1 MRPAQSVFLYPRF
14 YRCILGETDSMGMAD
29 EESGIDELMRLSRQF
44 TRQQEEHETRE
55 KQRQMQGKKVKGVLQ
70 GLKELNFTMAVT
82 QLKTV
87 ARPEIVKQ
95 VSALKSQ
102 ESTEALRKM
111 ISDIADDMENRL
123 RNASASKP
131 DIVPLLNAMRTL
143 NILMDLYFS
152 LQ

>member
-1 MRPAQSVFLYPRF
+1 
-14 YRCILGETDSMGMAD
+14 MAE

-44 TRQQEEHETRE
+44 TRQQEEHEARE
-55 KQRQMQGKKVKGVLQ
+55 KQREAQGKKVKGVLQ
-70 GLKELNFTMAVT
+70 GLKELNFSMAVT

-95 VSALKSQ
+95 VNALKSQ
-102 ESTEALRKM
+102 ESTDTLRKM
-111 ISDIADDMENRL
+111 ISSIADDLENRL
-123 RNASASKP
+123 RTLQAPKT
-131 DIVPLLNAMRTL
+131 DTTYLLSSMRTL

>member
-1 MRPAQSVFLYPRF
+1 MT
-14 YRCILGETDSMGMAD
+14 E

-44 TRQQEEHETRE
+44 TRQQEEHEARE
-55 KQRQMQGKKVKGVLQ
+55 KQREAQGKKIKGVLK
-70 GLKELNFTMAVT
+70 GLKELNFSMAVT

-95 VSALKSQ
+95 VNALKSQ
-102 ESTEALRKM
+102 ESTDALRKM
-111 ISDIADDMENRL
+111 ISSIADDLENRL
-123 RNASASKP
+123 RTLQAPKTDATY
-131 DIVPLLNAMRTL
+131 LLNSMRTL

>member
-1 MRPAQSVFLYPRF
+1 
-14 YRCILGETDSMGMAD
+14 MAD

-44 TRQQEEHETRE
+44 TRQQEEHDARE
-55 KQRQMQGKKVKGVLQ
+55 KQREDQGKKVRGVLR
-70 GLKELNFTMAVT
+70 GLKELNITMAIT

-95 VSALKSQ
+95 VRALKRQ

-111 ISDIADDMENRL
+111 ISSIAEDLENRL
-123 RNASASKP
+123 HSLQAAKAETAY
-131 DIVPLLNAMRTL
+131 LYNAMRTL

>member
-1 MRPAQSVFLYPRF
+1 MT
-14 YRCILGETDSMGMAD
+14 E

-44 TRQQEEHETRE
+44 TRQQEEHEARE
-55 KQRQMQGKKVKGVLQ
+55 KQREAQGKKIKGVLQ
-70 GLKELNFTMAVT
+70 GLKELNFSMAVT

-95 VSALKSQ
+95 VNALKSQ
-102 ESTEALRKM
+102 ESTDALRKM
-111 ISDIADDMENRL
+111 ISSIADDLENRL
-123 RNASASKP
+123 RTLQAPKTDATY
-131 DIVPLLNAMRTL
+131 LLNSMRTL

>member
-1 MRPAQSVFLYPRF
+1 
-14 YRCILGETDSMGMAD
+14 MGMAD
-29 EESGIDELMRLSRQF
+29 EESGIDELIRLSRQF

-70 GLKELNFTMAVT
+70 GLKELNFNMAAT

-87 ARPEIVKQ
+87 AKPEIVKQ

-102 ESTEALRKM
+102 ESTDTLRKI
-111 ISDIADDMENRL
+111 ISDIADDLEKRL

-143 NILMDLYFS
+143 NILVDLYFS

>member
-1 MRPAQSVFLYPRF
+1 MV
-14 YRCILGETDSMGMAD
+14 D

-44 TRQQEEHETRE
+44 TRQQEEHDARE
-55 KQRQMQGKKVKGVLQ
+55 KQRQAQGKKVKGVLQ
-70 GLKELNFTMAVT
+70 GLKELNFNMAVA

-95 VSALKSQ
+95 VTALKNQ
-102 ESTEALRKM
+102 ESTEALRKL
-111 ISDIADDMENRL
+111 ISSIADNLENQL
-123 RNASASKP
+123 RSLQATKVETSHLYNT
-131 DIVPLLNAMRTL
+131 MRTL